1 MFGVAL
7 LPSRPGRNRTHNLLF
22 WRQALYQLSYWPLK
36 CAGGSFTRARTGYL
50 LALLCLAVERML
62 PAMGAVFVHFE
73 TIWIIAFILF

>member
-1 MFGVAL
+1 
-7 LPSRPGRNRTHNLLF
+7 
-22 WRQALYQLSYWPLK
+22 LSYWPLK